1 MPTNTYNGTAAD
13 LEPVAA
19 GTRLYRIR
27 SVPSP
32 YAANS
37 FNPSPKPLGDPLQ
50 GRFEPTD
57 PALGGY
63 LYAAPTVVGVIAEGI
78 LRNQNIPPTGLI
90 PRFWL
95 SGKALAVM
103 TLNEDIPAAALH
115 GSHAAKLN
123 LDASFL
129 CCASSGYDQTRTTGT
144 DILLNTSAARALAY
158 PCRNCVSEN
167 ALMLVS
173 RSATPSITVDSEEEI
188 LKDAATVALVLDTL
202 DQRFGLKYAGAIP

>member
-1 MPTNTYNGTAAD
+1 MPTNTYNSTAAD
-13 LEPVAA
+13 LEPVVA

-50 GRFEPTD
+50 GRFDPTD
-57 PALGGY
+57 PAVGGY
-63 LYAAPTVVGVIAEGI
+63 LYVAPELRGVVAEGI
-78 LRNQNIPPTGLI
+78 LRNQDIPATRLI

-95 SGKALAVM
+95 SGKALAIM
-103 TLNEDIPAAALH
+103 TLDDDITAAAVY

-129 CCASSGYDQTRTTGT
+129 CCPSTGYDQTRTTGT
-144 DILLNTSAARALAY
+144 DILLSTPAARALAY
-158 PCRNCVSEN
+158 PCRNCESAT

-173 RSATPSITVDSEEEI
+173 RSATPSITVNSEKEI
-188 LKDAATVALVLDTL
+188 LKDAATAALVLDML
-202 DQRFGLKYAGAIP
+202 DRHFGLKYAGAIP